1 MNNANL
7 EMRQTPGGRAL
18 YRARQFFG
26 ALRPVVRQEEL
37 LEAERVLGR
46 QLMTLFASMSGRDQ
60 RHCLD
65 VYEKLLGAGCED
77 AEVLTAALLHDAGKG
92 SLAGKNVR
100 LWHRVAYVMLENGPK
115 SGVEL
120 ASRANGG
127 IATLR
132 DHGERG
138 AVLADA
144 FGASPEVVHLLRE
157 MERKRPD
164 DPRAALLKAADEAS

>member
-1 MNNANL
+1 
-7 EMRQTPGGRAL
+7 
-18 YRARQFFG
+18 
-26 ALRPVVRQEEL
+26 
-37 LEAERVLGR
+37 
-46 QLMTLFASMSGRDQ
+46 MSGRDQ

-65 VYEKLLGAGCED
+65 VYQKLRSAGCED
-77 AEVLTAALLHDAGKG
+77 TEVLQAALLHDAGKG

-115 SGVEL
+115 TGVEL

-144 FGASPEVVHLLRE
+144 FGASAEVVFLLRE
-157 MERKRPD
+157 MEQARPQ
-164 DPRAALLKAADEAS
+164 DPRAELLKAADDEI